1 MASARRVKIPKMVS
15 WALLDQFHPRCR
27 ERAVLAW
34 TIVLSTLLRLW
45 LSFRF
50 FGFHSGD
57 DLEIVQAGF
66 MRALGHGYIPWEL
79 RNLFVSDVLISPV
92 LSLASFLGIESVRH
106 LCWIATFPFITL
118 ASVNIVLVYYLGLR
132 WLNDGRAATLAASLY
147 AFHWIPLG
155 YGSTV
160 YPRTASTTCVLVAV
174 VLICRARRPMLGF
187 SAAGVAMGVAF
198 TCRYSEAI
206 FLLPI
211 AAMLLVKQSKPTEK
225 LRLGLAL
232 GLGFSATTLVTV
244 GLWDWLTWGRPF
256 SSLVEFA
263 EYILIDK
270 ESSSLVRLQPWY
282 WYLWRL
288 PKWLPLTVL
297 PMFFGQST
305 YRWLRA
311 PFLCTALP
319 LFALSLIHHKDMRY
333 LQGILP
339 FVAIA
344 VAGAVCG
351 WWVLGRRRAVATLMV
366 LSLFF
371 GIAIPTFV
379 FEKSMAAVEAAESM
393 AADPNAS
400 IVSLSQAWAYGSRL
414 YLPEGT
420 KVRELGAYPSL
431 ADLKRVVPGSHRVA
445 LYRDRLEQVPELET
459 WLLGHG
465 FETAG
470 TIDWGWS
477 RSVVV
482 FQRSH
487 SEPTSRGDRS
497 GG

>member
-1 MASARRVKIPKMVS
+1 MFERFSQC
-15 WALLDQFHPRCR
+15 LR
-27 ERAVLAW
+27 ERAVLVW
-34 TIVLSTLLRLW
+34 TVVLSTGLRLW
-45 LSFRF
+45 FSFRF

-106 LCWIATFPFITL
+106 LCWIATFPFIAL
-118 ASVNIVLVYYLGLR
+118 ASVNIVLVYFLGLR

-187 SAAGVAMGVAF
+187 LAAGAAMGVAF

-211 AAMLLVKQSKPTEK
+211 AAMLLVGQSKPTEK

-311 PFLCTALP
+311 PFLYTVLP

-333 LQGILP
+333 LQGIIP

-344 VAGAVCG
+344 VAGAACG
-351 WWVLGRRRAVATLMV
+351 WWVLGRRRAVVTLMV

-393 AADPNAS
+393 AADPDVS
-400 IVSLSQAWAYGSRL
+400 IASLSQAWAYGSRL

-420 KVRELGAYPSL
+420 QVRELGAYPSL
-431 ADLKRVVPGSHRVA
+431 ADLKRVVPGCQRVG
-445 LYRDRLEQVPELET
+445 LYRDRLEQVPELDT
-459 WLLGHG
+459 WLRDQG
-465 FETAG
+465 FDTAETF
-470 TIDWGWS
+470 DWGWS

-482 FQRSH
+482 FRRSH
-487 SEPTSRGDRS
+487 SEPTSRGD
-497 GG
+497 